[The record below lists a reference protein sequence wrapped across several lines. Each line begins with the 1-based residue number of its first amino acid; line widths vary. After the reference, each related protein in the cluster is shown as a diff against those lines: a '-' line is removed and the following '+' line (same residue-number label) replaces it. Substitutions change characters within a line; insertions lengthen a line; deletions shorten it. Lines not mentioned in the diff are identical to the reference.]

1 MKTRMKRILTL
12 FLAAVMAVSPL
23 TNVKAQED
31 VSAYTAD
38 SAEPGEGQQ
47 EAEKEEVKEEV
58 KEEPKEETKV
68 SESTV
73 QKADDPAQEAEI
85 TPGEE
90 NAGAQETVNI
100 KELTE
105 AKMTAVKNQET
116 GKTELRI
123 STTAKTFDQ
132 LYVGNKEDETKEP
145 VIKGTENAG
154 GGYDFILEITDAQP
168 GQKLKVVPRLQKSQ
182 EWYTEEDVTLTVPA
196 QPEGSENAATGSEET
211 KKPQEEGF
219 VAENGV
225 AAEYD
230 PESGKT
236 GAYSMFKIKKSTAV
250 VKGDKIEVNMWVL
263 PASSGSFTY
272 DAIYI
277 GGKDDATKEPLV
289 MGEEVTVDGEKLEK
303 FSFTVPYSAKG
314 TSISFV
320 PRSKKNGTFSTKTAL
335 VLTIPG
341 SFNNLDEGKIAQ
353 DGVAAEYDPESG
365 KTGAYSMF
373 KIKKSTAVVKGSNIE
388 VSIWVLPASSGS
400 FTYDAIYIGSKDD
413 ATKEPLVMGEE
424 VTVDGEKLEKFSFT
438 VPYSAK
444 GTNISFVPRSK
455 KNGTFST
462 KSALVLTIPSTFT
475 ASGESG
481 GEKPE
486 EPEKPTAPAMS
497 GTDLQIVK
505 SDATPFKMFLVADFT
520 CTKDG
525 DKINITFTTDK
536 PSFDKI
542 YLGYKDDETKNPTI
556 AGSPR
561 ANGGWTFTFSVDA
574 ASAGKVLPITL
585 GKPNDSWYTS
595 QDLWIYIPP
604 VKEGETPGP
613 SVSDQISAVAGGT
626 GDLYKAF
633 TIQSSTAKL
642 NGDKVD
648 LTLNVTGNGFTR
660 LYLGTQAS
668 TLKTPEYRGSYD
680 SEKNITTFSFSVP
693 AEMQGMNIPFTPGT
707 DAAWL
712 KYARDLF
719 INIPNMEPDK
729 YKATTADGT
738 YDLYGNAFTGNTYS
752 LTVERESKVVIKGTQ
767 ATITIVTQATRY
779 DKIYLGNLTD
789 DAAMKDSKAIVG
801 VERKDIGDAYKS
813 FTFTV
818 PVASFGG
825 QIFYETHDSK
835 ADKWAGK
842 QGYWTINALLPKA
855 ESTENP
861 NQPDQPGGSTKIP
874 EDGAYETTAETGAA
888 MFKVV
893 AAKLTVKDGKMKALI
908 TLSGVGYDYLYMG
921 TGEEAASKT
930 EKDWIKYCGTTTYTD
945 STTGEVKEGRQ
956 YEIPVEALDKALPVA
971 SHSESKNKW
980 YDRSIT
986 FSSEKLKKITAE
998 TLADG
1003 TYETTAETGAAMFK
1017 VVAAKLTVK
1026 DGKIKALITLSGVG
1040 YDYLYMGTG
1049 EEAASKTEKDWIKY
1063 CGTTTYTDST
1073 TGEVKEGR
1081 QYEIP
1086 VEALDKV
1093 LPVASHSES
1102 RNKWYDRSITFSS
1115 ADLKKLSSG
1124 NDKDPTKPSDPV
1136 KPSNPSKPADT
1147 NPDKESKYES
1157 DTSGATGKVN
1167 SSTTL
1172 PDGVYTPDRF
1182 SWSGGSGRIN
1192 ITCTKVTVTGG
1203 QAYATIIFSSSS
1215 YAYVKANGNVYYGTK
1230 GAGTSTFVIPVEL
1243 NKNNQ
1248 IIGMTTKMSAAHE
1261 IKYNI
1266 FVYLA
1271 AAGGSGAV
1279 GNLSTTELSKEAP
1292 EIIGL
1297 KYESE
1302 VETQY
1307 AELFKVF
1314 RYQDG
1319 ITLVE
1324 VDASKY
1330 TADDPD
1336 EQEKDTDEKASEEK
1350 TDDKAETEE
1359 TTDTEKS
1366 TTETTETVDGEA
1378 VAKTAEEITA
1388 ELYQEKILRY
1398 LIVPEGV
1405 EVPAGLE
1412 KEMIIVNIPAEN
1424 VYVGEDSVAEQLKD
1438 LDLLD
1443 LVAATGMKQKECT
1456 VKELK
1461 EALKKKDVIYTGD
1474 YTDLEYKKLVTSK
1487 VDLAIFTGEVLPQK
1501 EDKEVSS
1508 DSDSKKKLTEKEQRE
1523 LLKDMT
1529 ERFATLGI
1537 PVIVDR
1543 SQDEKEELAKAE
1555 WIKVYGAIFGKQ
1567 DEASQLFEKIEKEA
1581 KTTDTVK
1588 EAK

>member
-154 GGYDFILEITDAQP
+154 GGYDFVLEITDAQP

-196 QPEGSENAATGSEET
+196 QPEGSENAETGSEET

-314 TSISFV
+314 T
-320 PRSKKNGTFSTKTAL
+320 
-335 VLTIPG
+335 
-341 SFNNLDEGKIAQ
+341 
-353 DGVAAEYDPESG
+353 
-365 KTGAYSMF
+365 
-373 KIKKSTAVVKGSNIE
+373 
-388 VSIWVLPASSGS
+388 
-400 FTYDAIYIGSKDD
+400 
-413 ATKEPLVMGEE
+413 
-424 VTVDGEKLEKFSFT
+424 
-438 VPYSAK
+438 
-444 GTNISFVPRSK
+444 NISFVPRSK

-497 GTDLQIVK
+497 GTDLQIIK

-642 NGDKVD
+642 NGDKVN

-729 YKATTADGT
+729 YKATTEEGT

-752 LTVERESKVVIKGTQ
+752 LTVERESKVVIKGDQ
-767 ATITIVTQATRY
+767 ATVTIVTQATRY
-779 DKIYLGNLTD
+779 DKIYLGALSD
-789 DAAMKDSKAIVG
+789 DEATKDSNAIVG
-801 VERKDIGDAYKS
+801 VDRKDIGDAYKS

-818 PVASFGG
+818 PVSSLGG
-825 QIFYETHDSK
+825 QIFYEIHDSK

-842 QGYWTINALLPKA
+842 QGYWTINAILPKA
-855 ESTENP
+855 ETTENP
-861 NQPDQPGGSTKIP
+861 DQPDNPGEDTKVP
-874 EDGAYETTAETGAA
+874 EDGVYETTAETGAA

-956 YEIPVEALDKALPVA
+956 YEIPVEALDKALPV
-971 SHSESKNKW
+971 
-980 YDRSIT
+980 T
-986 FSSEKLKKITAE
+986 
-998 TLADG
+998 
-1003 TYETTAETGAAMFK
+1003 
-1017 VVAAKLTVK
+1017 
-1026 DGKIKALITLSGVG
+1026 
-1040 YDYLYMGTG
+1040 
-1049 EEAASKTEKDWIKY
+1049 
-1063 CGTTTYTDST
+1063 
-1073 TGEVKEGR
+1073 
-1081 QYEIP
+1081 
-1086 VEALDKV
+1086 
-1093 LPVASHSES
+1093 SHSES

-1297 KYESE
+1297 EYESE

-1314 RYQDG
+1314 QYQDG

-1350 TDDKAETEE
+1350 TDDKAETEK
-1359 TTDTEKS
+1359 TTDTEKG

-1424 VYVGEDSVAEQLKD
+1424 VYVGKDSVAEQLKD